1 MNQKIKWISFGIGAT
16 LLVQLLAAWKPAGLF
31 EEHPFA
37 AAALAC
43 SADGRIVYAADLDG
57 IHKSEDAGKTW
68 VVIKHGDSMHLMEFR
83 DSKPSRR

>member
-1 MNQKIKWISFGIGAT
+1 MNQKLKWIVSGIGAA
-16 LLVQLLAAWKPAGLF
+16 LLVQLLAAWKPAEYVGNRA
-31 EEHPFA
+31 FA

-68 VVIKHGDSMHLMEFR
+68 IVVKSGHPIQPAK
-83 DSKPSRR
+83 